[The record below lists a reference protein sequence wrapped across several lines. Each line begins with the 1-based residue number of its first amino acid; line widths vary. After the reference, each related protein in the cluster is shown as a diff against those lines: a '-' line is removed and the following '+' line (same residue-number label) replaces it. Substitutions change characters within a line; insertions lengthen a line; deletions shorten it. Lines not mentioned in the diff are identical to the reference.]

1 MAKMRK
7 DLTEDGE
14 ILVNENNLVMVVERV
29 SKKKRESN

>member
-7 DLTEDGE
+7 DLTEDDE

-29 SKKKRESN
+29 SKSKRESN